1 MRSAHYASA
10 GCAASASTSAPPLG
24 KADAAAALCACL
36 SLSME
41 AVREVD
47 SLKADRRSLGVDGA
61 EGLAYL
67 LAGSSMPRLEVLV
80 HSK

>member
-61 EGLAYL
+61 EL
-67 LAGSSMPRLEVLV
+67 S
-80 HSK
+80 

>member
-10 GCAASASTSAPPLG
+10 GCAASTSTSAPLG

-61 EGLAYL
+61 EGLEQSVPMTAPQL
-67 LAGSSMPRLEVLV
+67 GSCASLRRA
-80 HSK
+80 